1 MFELTL
7 SNAIDKQSYFTE
19 LCKKLS
25 PEIKQDKGVI
35 AKENSNGRTHLA
47 IAVNESKK
55 EYYKAK
61 ILDFILFMIV
71 DDYKF
76 NYYKDNLKADA
87 SDNLVFESF
96 LKAISIFDAESD
108 KEVIKKQIML
118 SGELVIDSFFHFKLQ
133 MLKSRWEKTA
143 GIINQNHILES
154 KSAMIDVLKYLTT
167 MSDSNSSLV
176 TVSFSEKQITTKT
189 LGSTKK
195 FKNNFKGCS
204 NFLTEMVRA
213 NPIKINISCT
223 EPDELQ
229 EEVLDVL
236 KNIFFEKINLI
247 NWF

>member
-61 ILDFILFMIV
+61 ILDYILFMIV

-96 LKAISIFDAESD
+96 
-108 KEVIKKQIML
+108 
-118 SGELVIDSFFHFKLQ
+118 
-133 MLKSRWEKTA
+133 
-143 GIINQNHILES
+143 
-154 KSAMIDVLKYLTT
+154 
-167 MSDSNSSLV
+167 
-176 TVSFSEKQITTKT
+176 
-189 LGSTKK
+189 
-195 FKNNFKGCS
+195 
-204 NFLTEMVRA
+204 
-213 NPIKINISCT
+213 
-223 EPDELQ
+223 
-229 EEVLDVL
+229 
-236 KNIFFEKINLI
+236 
-247 NWF
+247 